1 MQAAVEPEQ
10 RCERNLFLHSSDL
23 NANTKDEQSRQGL
36 TTDEA
41 IRLEQGMQVLY
52 PSPL

>member
-23 NANTKDEQSRQGL
+23 NANTKDEHYRQGL
-36 TTDEA
+36 TPDEV
-41 IRLEQGMQVLY
+41 ISLEQGMQALY

>member
-10 RCERNLFLHSSDL
+10 RCERNLFLRSSDL
-23 NANTKDEQSRQGL
+23 NANTKDEQYHQVL
-36 TTDEA
+36 TTDEV
-41 IRLEQGMQVLY
+41 ISLEQVMQALC